1 MEKKPTRRKLN
12 FAVIGC
18 GMLARSQ
25 HIPNIANSDKAV
37 LHTCCDLSDEALAEC
52 RDKFGAL
59 HTTKDYLA
67 AINDPEVDAICLAT
81 TEKIRLGPIV
91 AAARL
96 GKPVYCE
103 KPLARELAEMRK
115 IQEVV
120 NETGIPFCIGHNRR
134 SSPAM
139 IDARKIFRAHMDD
152 PQPSPWRYDREGAAK
167 AVLAE
172 DGIAG
177 MSVRINDDWWSW
189 KNWVFDKTQAPHGP
203 MLFEMVHFT
212 DLCNWFLAAEPESVT
227 ALEAGMLSSGVVISY
242 KTGELATIMTS
253 SNGTFAYP
261 KELYEVFGQSGAVI
275 VDHMLEV
282 RTAGIEGA
290 PARTLYPMLA
300 DRHPQIGQEGG
311 VSGYLAK
318 KQAACA
324 EATAA
329 GDPSLIF
336 TAEPDKGHAHAIDH
350 FVDEINGDGPVVC
363 GVDDAVLATR
373 VAFAAIKSAAEQ
385 RVVRMEEI

>member
-1 MEKKPTRRKLN
+1 MEKKPARRKLN

-25 HIPNIANSDKAV
+25 HIPNIANSEKAI
-37 LHTCCDLSDEALAEC
+37 LHTCCDLSDLALAEC

-59 HTTKDYLA
+59 HTTKDYLE
-67 AINDPEVDAICLAT
+67 AINNPEVDAICLAT
-81 TEKIRLGPIV
+81 TEKIRLGPIE

-103 KPLARELAEMRK
+103 KPLARELDEMRR
-115 IQEVV
+115 IQAVV
-120 NETGIPFCIGHNRR
+120 NESGIPFCIGHNRR

-139 IDARKIFRAHMDD
+139 IDAHRIFRVHLAN
-152 PQPSPWRYDREGAAK
+152 PQPSPWRYDREGEHK

-172 DGIAG
+172 DGTAG

-189 KNWVFDKTQAPHGP
+189 KNWVFDKSQAPHGP

-212 DLCNWFLAAEPESVT
+212 DLCNWFMAAEPASVT
-227 ALEAGMLSSGVVISY
+227 ALESGMLSSGVVISY

-275 VDHMLEV
+275 IDHMLEV

-290 PARTLYPMLA
+290 AAKTIYPMLA

-311 VSGYLAK
+311 FSGYLAK
-318 KQAACA
+318 KQAALA

-350 FVDEINGDGPVVC
+350 FVDEINGDGPQVC

-385 RVVRMEEI
+385 RVVRMEEV